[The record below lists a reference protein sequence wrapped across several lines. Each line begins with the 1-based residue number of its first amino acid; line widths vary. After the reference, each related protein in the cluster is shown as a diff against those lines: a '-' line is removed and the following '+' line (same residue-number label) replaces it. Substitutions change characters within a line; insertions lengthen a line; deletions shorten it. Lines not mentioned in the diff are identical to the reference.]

1 MKMKC
6 PCAKGSRAIQ
16 PRAQGSEATETE
28 VARGLRPRLTA
39 ATVPGG
45 DSAVAR
51 RVPGPDP
58 VSGQKITEGRAL
70 GRLLS
75 HSHGS
80 LVPQWRARG
89 QA

>member
-16 PRAQGSEATETE
+16 PRARGCEATETE

-39 ATVPGG
+39 AAVPGG

-75 HSHGS
+75 HSRGS